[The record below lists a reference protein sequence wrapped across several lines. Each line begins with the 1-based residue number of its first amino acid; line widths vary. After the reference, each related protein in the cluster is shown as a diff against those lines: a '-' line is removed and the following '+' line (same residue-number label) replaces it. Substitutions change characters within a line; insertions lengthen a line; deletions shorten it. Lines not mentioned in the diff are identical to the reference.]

1 MSNNDYVQAISLPA
15 DFMGYIIP
23 SDDQSEN
30 ISLWGYI
37 KSFLQFNTSM
47 CDYRF

>member
-1 MSNNDYVQAISLPA
+1 MSSDDYVQAISLPV
-15 DFMGYIIP
+15 DFLGYVIP
-23 SDDQSEN
+23 TSNQNEN
-30 ISLWGYI
+30 ISIWNYI